1 MNVNPKITL
10 SARRLRVVATLAL
23 GAAASAL
30 LLAGCGALPD
40 RPARAVLYDFG
51 PGLVA
56 GGAAAVATAG
66 APVAAGSTLALADIE
81 ASARLEGT
89 QVLYRLGYADG
100 NELRPY
106 GLARWSVA
114 PVQLVHQRLNDALS
128 VRHTVL
134 SPRESASMARSGGRV
149 PNTLRVTL
157 EEFSQYFEA
166 PSASVGLVRLRAT
179 LIQTQPGGDRVLAQR
194 SFTVQRPAPTA
205 DAAGGVKAL
214 AAATEAAVTE
224 LAGWVDAT
232 R

>member
-1 MNVNPKITL
+1 MNANEPIPCL
-10 SARRLRVVATLAL
+10 PRRLRAATALSL
-23 GAAASAL
+23 GAGVL

-51 PGLVA
+51 PGLVSA
-56 GGAAAVATAG
+56 SPAASPTAG
-66 APVAAGSTLALADIE
+66 APVAVASTLALAEIE

-114 PVQLVHQRLNDALS
+114 PVQLVHQRVNDALS

-149 PNTLRVTL
+149 PNRLRVTL

-166 PSASVGLVRLRAT
+166 PTTSVGLVRLRAT
-179 LIQTQPGGDRVLAQR
+179 LIQTQAGGDRVLAQR
-194 SFTVQRPAPTA
+194 SFTAQRPAPTPY
-205 DAAGGVKAL
+205 AAGGVKAL
-214 AAATEAAVTE
+214 AAATDAVVAE